1 MAPSGSSPTT
11 STGAST
17 PMLGMRTRTGSG
29 RLGRARDQPGVS
41 LPLGAVEA
49 SVADR
54 ERFDELL
61 RSRRGA
67 GALAEEADAA
77 FPPERLAAQRARIAR
92 RLAALARQQE
102 RRTSRRAVG
111 AGSQAAAPR
120 SQPARVLPFPVRE
133 TVVRRPARPVR
144 WVAAAAAAGLLVG
157 LVAGRG
163 FDRRLASG
171 PSSVGSAPSAALRAA
186 PAAEPRPQG
195 ARGAPALADLL
206 AGEPLLV
213 EIEAALASPRVAE
226 LQAIDALTPRVREP

>member
-1 MAPSGSSPTT
+1 
-11 STGAST
+11 
-17 PMLGMRTRTGSG
+17 MRHLDDLELYDLAREG
-29 RLGRARDQPGVS
+29 RLHPHLEVCARCRRHRTV
-41 LPLGAVEA
+41 LARVVE
-49 SVADR
+49 
-54 ERFDELL
+54 
-61 RSRRGA
+61 GA

-77 FPPERLAAQRARIAR
+77 FPPERLSAQRARIAR

-102 RRTSRRAVG
+102 DRTSRQAVG
-111 AGSQAAAPR
+111 AGSQAAPQ

-144 WVAAAAAAGLLVG
+144 WAAAAAAAGLIVG

-171 PSSVGSAPSAALRAA
+171 PSSVGSTPSAALRAT
-186 PAAEPRPQG
+186 PAAEPRPEG
-195 ARGAPALADLL
+195 VVGAPALADLL